1 MEDMV
6 MSRFGDAKEKSP
18 FREKSLFVVAAV
30 LVIVFACGSAHANA
44 PHQKSFSSPG
54 EAVTAMAAAVKADDT
69 GALLRILGPGSK
81 DIVLSG
87 DPVEDKEGRRRF
99 VKRYEE
105 KNRLEEASG
114 KVMLY
119 MGNDEWPFPIPIVK
133 AGSRWRFDT
142 RAGREEILARRVGRN
157 ELNAIQVCLA
167 YVDAQQEY
175 AMKKGRQGNGLL
187 EYAQKFVSAPGTHDG
202 LYWGAREGEEQSPM
216 GPLFAAARGAGY
228 GGEPLGG
235 ESAPYHGY
243 FYRILKAQGKD
254 APGGARD
261 YVVGDKMIGG
271 FAIVA
276 YPAKY
281 GSSGVMTFIA
291 NQDGVVYQKDL
302 GKDAKEA
309 ALAMNAFDPDK
320 TWVRVPQ

>member
-1 MEDMV
+1 
-6 MSRFGDAKEKSP
+6 MSRLRNATEKSP
-18 FREKSLFVVAAV
+18 FRDKRLFVIAAV
-30 LVIVFACGSAHANA
+30 LVIVFACGSAHAKA
-44 PHQKSFSSPG
+44 PRQKSFSSPG
-54 EAVTAMAAAVKADDT
+54 EAVKAMIAAVKADDT
-69 GALLRILGPGSK
+69 KALRRIFGPGSK

-87 DPVEDKEGRRRF
+87 DPVEDKEGRQRF

-105 KNRLEEASG
+105 KNRLEEVSG
-114 KVMLY
+114 KVVLY
-119 MGNDEWPFPIPIVK
+119 TGNDGWPFPLPIVK
-133 AGSRWRFDT
+133 TGSSWRFDT
-142 RAGREEILARRVGRN
+142 RAGREEVLARRVGRN

-167 YVDAQQEY
+167 YADAQQEY
-175 AMKKGRQGNGLL
+175 AMQKGRQGKGLL
-187 EYAQKFVSAPGTHDG
+187 EYAQKFVSLPGSHDG
-202 LYWGAREGEEQSPM
+202 LYWEAAENEEQSPM
-216 GPLFAAARGAGY
+216 GPLFAAAREAGY

-261 YVVGDKMIGG
+261 YMVGDKMIGG

-281 GSSGVMTFIA
+281 GSSGVMTFIV

-302 GKDAKEA
+302 GKDGRGA
-309 ALAMNAFDPDK
+309 ALEMRAFDPDK
-320 TWVRVPQ
+320 TWVRLP

>member
-1 MEDMV
+1 
-6 MSRFGDAKEKSP
+6 MSRFRDAKEKG
-18 FREKSLFVVAAV
+18 LFVIAAV
-30 LVIVFACGSAHANA
+30 LVIVFACGSAHAKS
-44 PHQKSFSSPG
+44 PRQKSFSSPG
-54 EAVTAMAAAVKADDT
+54 EAVKAMADAVKADDT
-69 GALLRILGPGSK
+69 KALLGIFGPGSK

-87 DPVEDKEGRRRF
+87 DPVEDKEGHRRF

-105 KNRLEEASG
+105 KSRLEDVSG

-119 MGNDEWPFPIPIVK
+119 TGNDEWPFPIPIVK
-133 AGSRWRFDT
+133 AGSRWIFDT
-142 RAGREEILARRVGRN
+142 KAGRQEILARRVGRN

-175 AMKKGRQGNGLL
+175 AMQKGRQGKGLL
-187 EYAQKFVSAPGTHDG
+187 EYAQKFVSAPGAHDG
-202 LYWGAREGEEQSPM
+202 LYWEAMEGQEQSPM
-216 GPLFAAARGAGY
+216 GPMFASAREAGY

-243 FYRILKAQGKD
+243 FYRILKTQGKD

-261 YVVGDKMIGG
+261 YVVGGKMIGG

-281 GSSGVMTFIA
+281 GSSGVMTFIV
-291 NQDGVVYQKDL
+291 NQDGIVYQKDL
-302 GKDAKEA
+302 GKDSKHA

-320 TWVRVPQ
+320 SWVKVPQ